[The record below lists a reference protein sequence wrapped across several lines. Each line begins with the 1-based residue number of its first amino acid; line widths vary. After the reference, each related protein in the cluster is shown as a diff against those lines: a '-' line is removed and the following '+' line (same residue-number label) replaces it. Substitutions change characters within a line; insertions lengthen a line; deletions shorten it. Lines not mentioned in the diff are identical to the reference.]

1 MKPPSPFSLVHHICQ
16 LAAAAGERRRQW
28 QTWREARENIMVRSC
43 TRIAMTSN
51 QDHGENYHKMERKIA
66 IKILGKSRGNSRK
79 IMRKSLSVLID
90 VRSFVKV
97 RVYWCTDNND
107 GAMTTTMTRWW
118 QRWPWA
124 AYEGPRGEICFIIR
138 VVSRARH
145 WTTMRCTRSPNSAG
159 PSPEVSLL
167 RCRYTYDH
175 RLWSKKSRSG
185 VANLG
190 FYHNLAN

>member
-1 MKPPSPFSLVHHICQ
+1 MGKTTIKWRGKLRSKFLV
-16 LAAAAGERRRQW
+16 
-28 QTWREARENIMVRSC
+28 
-43 TRIAMTSN
+43 
-51 QDHGENYHKMERKIA
+51 
-66 IKILGKSRGNSRK
+66 KSRGNSRK
-79 IMRKSLSVLID
+79 IMRKSLSVLVD

-124 AYEGPRGEICFIIR
+124 YEGPRGEICFIII

-175 RLWSKKSRSG
+175 RLGLDSKKSRSR

-190 FYHNLAN
+190 FYHNLGNLGVQVEFFRKKKQKENISN